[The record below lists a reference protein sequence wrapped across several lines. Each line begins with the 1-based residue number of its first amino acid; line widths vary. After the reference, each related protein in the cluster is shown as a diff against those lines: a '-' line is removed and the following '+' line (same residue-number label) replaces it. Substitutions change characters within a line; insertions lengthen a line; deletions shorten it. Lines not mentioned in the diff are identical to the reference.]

1 MYLFLHFPNILAFFL
16 SASRGLYIII
26 LIVTSVLP
34 LCLQYKMFLTMEVSV
49 YDSLTVKLT
58 FLVFPLLLLQF
69 LSFFFIFLFFV
80 LFVCLFVV
88 AVDAVLSSV
97 DCAFWHISERP
108 SVLFKLCLFRF

>member
-49 YDSLTVKLT
+49 YDSLTVR
-58 FLVFPLLLLQF
+58 
-69 LSFFFIFLFFV
+69 FIFLFFLSFSFIFFLSSSFF
-80 LFVCLFVV
+80 LFFSLG

-97 DCAFWHISERP
+97 DGAFWPNISERP
-108 SVLFKLCLFRF
+108 SVLFKPCLFRF